1 MQRAISLNFR
11 FAVWIS
17 ILGGILVLSNFS
29 LVVPDAAAFYGP
41 MRNNLF
47 VVVGY
52 LVISQIVLWYL
63 RYRRGSRNEA
73 LLMGLVFLLTAGG
86 VAFYAL
92 LNELP
97 ISSPFIPALVYLGLS
112 HILFFFAPR
121 IAAGS
126 AAERSS
132 ERKNRDAEL

>member
-11 FAVWIS
+11 FSVWVS
-17 ILGGILVLSNFS
+17 ILGGILALSNFS
-29 LVVPDAAAFYGP
+29 LVVPDGAAFYGP

-47 VVVGY
+47 LVVAY
-52 LVISQIVLWYL
+52 LVISQIVLWYF
-63 RYRRGSRNEA
+63 RYRRSSRNEV
-73 LLMGLVFLLTAGG
+73 LLMGLIFLLTAGG

-97 ISSPFIPALVYLGLS
+97 VSLLFILALAYLGFS
-112 HILFFFAPR
+112 HILFYFAPR

-126 AAERSS
+126 AEYPS
-132 ERKNRDAEL
+132 ERKN